1 MQDRIAQIA
10 ADRSTMKR
18 RKSESGFTLL
28 ELLIVITILG
38 LIVVAMTS
46 GVRFAGQAW
55 QVQERRSEKQGDL
68 DAVQNLLRQLI
79 ISASDFNGDG
89 ISLRFVA
96 TLPDA
101 LARGGLYDV
110 ELRTLADRL
119 VLAWKPHFRG
129 PAAETAWTSAKLM
142 EGVSGMDLAYYA
154 GANGWQRAA
163 QDPNRPPKLVRI
175 SIQVGDGRSW
185 PPLTVAPM
193 IEARSGVMK

>member
-1 MQDRIAQIA
+1 MR
-10 ADRSTMKR
+10 KR
-18 RKSESGFTLL
+18 GTESGFTLL

-38 LIVVAMTS
+38 LIVVAMTN

-68 DAVQNLLRQLI
+68 DAVQTVLRQLI
-79 ISASDFNGDG
+79 TSANGFNGDG

-110 ELRTLADRL
+110 ELRTLTDRL

-129 PAAETAWTSAKLM
+129 PAAETAWTSADLV
-142 EGVSGMDLAYYA
+142 EGVSGMDLAYYIA
-154 GANGWQRAA
+154 PNGWQRAA
-163 QDPNRPPKLVRI
+163 QDPNRPPTLVRI
-175 SIQVGDGRSW
+175 GLQVGAGRNW

-193 IEARSGVMK
+193 IEARSGVTK

>member
-1 MQDRIAQIA
+1 MRRPGKQD
-10 ADRSTMKR
+10 
-18 RKSESGFTLL
+18 GFTLL

-38 LIVVAMTS
+38 LIVVAMAN

-68 DAVQNLLRQLI
+68 DAVQNVLRQLI
-79 ISASDFNGDG
+79 TSANGFNGDG
-89 ISLRFVA
+89 VSLRFVA

-110 ELRTLADRL
+110 ELGALADRL

-129 PAAETAWTSAKLM
+129 PMAEAGWTSADLA
-142 EGVSGMDLAYYA
+142 EGVSGLNVAYYVA
-154 GANGWQRAA
+154 PGGWQSIARDA
-163 QDPNRPPKLVRI
+163 NRPPALVRI
-175 SIQVGDGRSW
+175 ALQLNDGRNW

-193 IEARSGVMK
+193 IEARPGVTK